1 MKVAFGPMTSP
12 TSIAIGFKPKAVFIS
27 RIGFASGIVESTGA
41 RTILIKPQDSDT
53 ITVDGVINMAPAT
66 CTITF
71 TDEGIT
77 LTNGQLDYVSGSN
90 SYVSWF
96 AIG

>member
-1 MKVAFGPMTSP
+1 MKSGPMTSP

-27 RIGFASGIVESTGA
+27 RIGFAPSGIVESTGA

-53 ITVDGVINMAPAT
+53 ITFDGAINMMPTT

-90 SYVSWF
+90 SYISWF